1 MPVTMILGTVQF
13 GLPYGIN
20 NEAGKPDQEQVD
32 EILTEAYRSGIR
44 TLDTSNVYGDAENV
58 IGDFHKKNDFC
69 FQINTKFVYQPGIT
83 IKDKLTGTL
92 KKVGVEKIQTYFY
105 HLFTDYVSYP
115 DLIAEL
121 KGLKK
126 ENYIRQIGISI
137 YTNDEFETAI
147 NDPDIDVIQI
157 PFNLLDNKFQRGA
170 LLTKA
175 KLKYKIIQ
183 VRSVFLQGL
192 FFKPVSLLPDYLQPL
207 EPYLQILHMI
217 SSNSGLTMEDLCLQ
231 YVTAQT
237 EIDEI
242 IIGVD
247 SKEQL
252 MSNMNYLH
260 KLINKNIIEAIS
272 TIQVKE
278 TELLYPFN
286 WKQA

>member
-58 IGDFHKKNDFC
+58 IGDFHKKNNFC
-69 FQINTKFVYQPGIT
+69 FQINTKFVYQRGIT
-83 IKDKLTGTL
+83 IKDKLAGTL
-92 KKVGVEKIQTYFY
+92 KKVGVEKIQTYFF

-115 DLIAEL
+115 DLIEEL
-121 KGLKK
+121 KDLKN
-126 ENYIRQIGISI
+126 ENYIRQIGISV
-137 YTNDEFETAI
+137 YTNDEFETAMD
-147 NDPDIDVIQI
+147 DPAIDVIQI
-157 PFNLLDNKFQRGA
+157 PFNLLDNKYQRGT
-170 LLTKA
+170 LLIKA
-175 KLKYKIIQ
+175 KLKHKIIQ

-192 FFKPVSLLPDYLQPL
+192 FFKPLSSLPDYLQPL
-207 EPYLQILHMI
+207 KPYLQSLHKI
-217 SSNSGLTMEDLCLQ
+217 SENSGLTMEDLCLQ

-237 EIDEI
+237 DIDEI

-260 KLINKNIIEAIS
+260 KPIKKNILEAIS
-272 TIQVKE
+272 AIQVKE